1 VRIASPTAVKV
12 QPGPEVVKKGLA
24 ARSPPRQPGSAGTGA
39 RSSYYIPLMSAP
51 QTVSVRTFTD
61 KAEALAHFILRAGE
75 APRLLAFDDAVGC
88 PLEIALAALEWTRAV
103 GVLPDEDLLHAA
115 RLTSE
120 TAAAVIERKVDGQ
133 RQYIYLG
140 PRLDAPPMD
149 VFEGKV
155 LFDEPGVK
163 AVEFSQRA
171 HALAHFLRA
180 TNGAGALLAIMGRRA
195 PEIRHLRRWLGP
207 ILGELDVPRT
217 LVGGWFAA
225 SAGGCLLSS
234 TDDEL
239 NYRYIEVGIEP

>member
-1 VRIASPTAVKV
+1 MT
-12 QPGPEVVKKGLA
+12 
-24 ARSPPRQPGSAGTGA
+24 T
-39 RSSYYIPLMSAP
+39 P
-51 QTVSVRTFTD
+51 QTLTIRSFTD
-61 KAEALAHFILRAGE
+61 RAEALAHFILRAGE
-75 APRLLAFDDAVGC
+75 APRIVAFDDSVGC
-88 PLEIALAALEWTRAV
+88 PMDIALAALEWTNAV
-103 GVLPDEDLLHAA
+103 GVLPDDDMIHAA

-180 TNGAGALLAIMGRRA
+180 TSGAGALLALLGRRA
-195 PEIRHLRRWLGP
+195 PEIRHLRRWMGS
-207 ILGELDVPRT
+207 ILAELDMPRA

-225 SAGGCLLSS
+225 SAAGCLLVA
-234 TDDEL
+234 TDGEPT
-239 NYRYIEVGIEP
+239 YRYIEVGLES

>member
-1 VRIASPTAVKV
+1 MTTPQAV
-12 QPGPEVVKKGLA
+12 
-24 ARSPPRQPGSAGTGA
+24 T
-39 RSSYYIPLMSAP
+39 
-51 QTVSVRTFTD
+51 VRTFTD
-61 KAEALAHFILRAGE
+61 RAEALAHFILRAGE
-75 APRLLAFDDAVGC
+75 APRLLAFDDTVGC
-88 PLEIALAALEWTRAV
+88 PMEIALAALEWTKAV

-120 TAAAVIERKVDGQ
+120 TAAAVIERKVEGQ
-133 RQYIYLG
+133 RQFIYLG

-180 TNGAGALLAIMGRRA
+180 TSGAGALLALLGRRA

-207 ILGELDVPRT
+207 ILGELDVSRT
-217 LVGGWFAA
+217 LVAGWFAA
-225 SAGGCLLSS
+225 SAAGCLLTA
-234 TDDEL
+234 TDGEL
-239 NYRYIEVGIEP
+239 NFRYIEVGLES

>member
-1 VRIASPTAVKV
+1 MT
-12 QPGPEVVKKGLA
+12 
-24 ARSPPRQPGSAGTGA
+24 T
-39 RSSYYIPLMSAP
+39 P
-51 QTVSVRTFTD
+51 QTVSIRTFAD
-61 KAEALAHFILRAGE
+61 RAEALAHFILRAGE
-75 APRLLAFDDAVGC
+75 APRLLAFDDSVGC
-88 PLEIALAALEWTRAV
+88 PMEIALAALEWTKAV

-120 TAAAVIERKVDGQ
+120 TAAAVIERKVEGQ
-133 RQYIYLG
+133 RQFIYLG

-180 TNGAGALLAIMGRRA
+180 TSGAGALLALLGRRA

-207 ILGELDVPRT
+207 ILGELDVSRA
-217 LVGGWFAA
+217 LVAGWFAA
-225 SAGGCLLSS
+225 SAAGCLLSA
-234 TDDEL
+234 TDGEP
-239 NYRYIEVGIEP
+239 NYRYIEVGLES

>member
-1 VRIASPTAVKV
+1 MT
-12 QPGPEVVKKGLA
+12 
-24 ARSPPRQPGSAGTGA
+24 
-39 RSSYYIPLMSAP
+39 AP
-51 QTVSVRTFTD
+51 QALSIRTFSD
-61 KAEALAHFILRAGE
+61 RPEALAHFILRAGE
-75 APRLLAFDDAVGC
+75 APRLLAFDDAMGC
-88 PLEIALAALEWTRAV
+88 PMETALAALEWTRAA
-103 GVLPDEDLLHAA
+103 GVLPDEDQLHAA

-120 TAAAVIERKVDGQ
+120 TAAAVIERKVEGQ
-133 RQYIYLG
+133 RQYIYFG

-180 TNGAGALLAIMGRRA
+180 TSGTGALLAILGRRA

-217 LVGGWFAA
+217 LVAGWFAA
-225 SAGGCLLSS
+225 TAAGCLLQA
-234 TDDEL
+234 TDGEP
-239 NYRYIEVGIEP
+239 NYRYVEVGLEP

>member
-1 VRIASPTAVKV
+1 MTTPQAV
-12 QPGPEVVKKGLA
+12 
-24 ARSPPRQPGSAGTGA
+24 
-39 RSSYYIPLMSAP
+39 I
-51 QTVSVRTFTD
+51 VRTFTD
-61 KAEALAHFILRAGE
+61 RAEALAHFIQRAGE
-75 APRLLAFDDAVGC
+75 APRLLAFDDTVGC
-88 PLEIALAALEWTRAV
+88 PMEIALAALEWTKAV
-103 GVLPDEDLLHAA
+103 GVLPDDDMIHAA

-120 TAAAVIERKVDGQ
+120 TAAAVIERKVEGR
-133 RQYIYLG
+133 RQFIYLG

-180 TNGAGALLAIMGRRA
+180 TSGAGALLALLGRRA

-207 ILGELDVPRT
+207 ILGELDIPRT

-225 SAGGCLLSS
+225 SAAGCLLTA
-234 TDDEL
+234 TDGEP
-239 NYRYIEVGIEP
+239 NFRYIEVGLEP